1 MNSSPDKPD
10 THDTPAELLPVRMLN
25 EFAYCPRLFHFMHVE
40 KRFVDNHFTIE
51 GKTAHRRVDDLDH
64 VLPDAEN
71 QGRAGRGKGR
81 GDDADGNANSLFPPA
96 PASSD
101 ADAEPP
107 TINRSVPLGSD
118 VLGITAK
125 LDLVSSDGTEA
136 VPVETKRGRVPD
148 NPDRSWEPERVQLM
162 AQGLLLREAG
172 YACDHGILY
181 FAESR
186 TRVAVTFTPALE
198 HRTRQL
204 IAGARRAMSL
214 TVLPDPL
221 EDSPKCR
228 GCSLNAVC
236 LPDETLALRYRS
248 GRSRQQRDCDS
259 NATSTFTS
267 TDGSP
272 DDFAGAVADA
282 LNRADERARQEEPL
296 DPGDA
301 ASGGDNAG
309 VDHVAGDNDA
319 SNADIEPRRLYPV
332 RDDATPLYV
341 QEHGA
346 RIGTSRGSI
355 VISKEGTTLASAR
368 LQDTSQLVLCGNIS
382 ITAQVIQILAESSIP
397 IAHLSMGHWF
407 YAVTIGHTLR
417 NAFDRAAQ
425 FDTARNPARCLSL
438 AKQLVIDKAQNQRT
452 LLKRNI
458 SPDAQLDR
466 AIADIDD
473 YSDRV
478 ADCSDVDG
486 LRGLEGTIAAR
497 YFGQFAKL
505 LKPRDFDATW
515 DFAKRNRRPP
525 TDPVN
530 ALLSF
535 GYAMLAKEL
544 TIALMVEGLD
554 PYWGFYHTPRHGRPA
569 LALDLMEPFR
579 PAVVD
584 SAVITAINTGMITA
598 GDFVSSSS
606 ACVLRDT
613 SRKAF
618 IRAYESRLDTLITH
632 PAFNYKC
639 SWRIVLRL
647 QCRLL
652 ARWLRGDI
660 PTYTSVTTR

>member
-1 MNSSPDKPD
+1 MSHTDD
-10 THDTPAELLPVRMLN
+10 AAAELLPVRMLN
-25 EFAYCPRLFHFMHVE
+25 EYAYCPRLFHFMHVE
-40 KRFVDNHFTIE
+40 KRFVENHFTVE
-51 GKTAHRRVDDLDH
+51 GKTAHRRVDQLDH
-64 VLPDAEN
+64 VLPDA
-71 QGRAGRGKGR
+71 
-81 GDDADGNANSLFPPA
+81 DADSPSPTKKRKDNADDGNTLFAMERTPP
-96 PASSD
+96 D
-101 ADAEPP
+101 DEPP

-118 VLGITAK
+118 TLGITAK

-148 NPDRSWEPERVQLM
+148 NPERSWEPERVQLM

-172 YACDHGILY
+172 YACDRGVLY

-186 TRVAVTFTPALE
+186 TRVSVPFTAELE
-198 HRTRQL
+198 SRTRDL
-204 IAGARRAMSL
+204 ITRSRAAMSL

-228 GCSLNAVC
+228 GCSLNAIC

-248 GRSRQQRDCDS
+248 GHSSREAPRN
-259 NATSTFTS
+259 NATDSTY
-267 TDGSP
+267 
-272 DDFAGAVADA
+272 FASAIEEAIDVAEARSSEDA
-282 LNRADERARQEEPL
+282 MT

-301 ASGGDNAG
+301 ANA
-309 VDHVAGDNDA
+309 HV
-319 SNADIEPRRLYPV
+319 EPRRLYPV
-332 RDDATPLYV
+332 RDDAMPLYV

-355 VISKEGTTLASAR
+355 VVYKDGTRLATVR

-382 ITAQVIQILAESSIP
+382 ITAQAIQILAESAIP

-425 FDTARNPARCLSL
+425 FDVARDPARCLSL
-438 AKQLVIDKAQNQRT
+438 AKQLVVDKAQNQRT
-452 LLKRNI
+452 LLKRNL
-458 SPDAQLDR
+458 SPDAHLDR
-466 AIADIDD
+466 SIADIDD
-473 YSDRV
+473 YADRV
-478 ADCSDVDG
+478 AACNHIEA
-486 LRGLEGTIAAR
+486 LRGIEGTIAAR

-505 LKPRDFDATW
+505 LRPRDFDATW
-515 DFAKRNRRPP
+515 DFTKRNRRPP

-530 ALLSF
+530 AMLSF

-544 TIALMVEGLD
+544 TISLMLEGLD

-569 LALDLMEPFR
+569 LAIDLMEPFR
-579 PAVVD
+579 PAIVD
-584 SAVITAINTGMITA
+584 SAVITAINTGMVTRADFIT
-598 GDFVSSSS
+598 SSN
-606 ACVLRDT
+606 ACLMRDT
-613 SRKAF
+613 ARKAF

-647 QCRLL
+647 QSRLL